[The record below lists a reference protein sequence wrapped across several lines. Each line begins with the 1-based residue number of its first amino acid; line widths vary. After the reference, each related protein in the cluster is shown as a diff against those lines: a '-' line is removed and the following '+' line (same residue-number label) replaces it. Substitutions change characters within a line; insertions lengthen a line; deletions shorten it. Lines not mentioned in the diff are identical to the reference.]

1 MEGKESVRRYVL
13 ALIKS
18 DQKVATSL
26 DQLAMDLESGA
37 ITRGRAIKLA
47 GAALAASALGIFASE
62 EEAEARRRCRALSCR
77 EKCRRCRRSMRCC
90 DACRRCRNMMM

>member
-1 MEGKESVRRYVL
+1 M
-13 ALIKS
+13 AFIKR
-18 DQKVATSL
+18 DQQVETSL

-47 GAALAASALGIFASE
+47 GAALAASAIGIFASE
-62 EEAEARRRCRALSCR
+62 EEAEARRRCRTLSCR

-90 DACRRCRNMMM
+90 DACRRCRNMM